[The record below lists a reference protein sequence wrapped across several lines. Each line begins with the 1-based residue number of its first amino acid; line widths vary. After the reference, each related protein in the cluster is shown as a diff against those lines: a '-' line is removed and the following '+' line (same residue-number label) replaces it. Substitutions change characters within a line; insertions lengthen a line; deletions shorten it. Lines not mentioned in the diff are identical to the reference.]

1 MREVLLDGQR
11 IDVDPEDYMEIT
23 YENAMLQSVS
33 DLGGS
38 YTNTFTI
45 PLTAHNRAVI
55 GGIDD
60 IDVVSEFMYDWRV
73 YEEYRDGIPVIQNGR
88 AKILEINPRENTMS
102 LYVIWGAVKTL
113 ANAIGKG
120 NINELRT
127 SGVAYRLW
135 WGEGVEFLKPT
146 DTYSVGF
153 LHYISIANLPVSD
166 SKQENIQYSLP
177 SIRTDYIIESI
188 FENIDIPIE
197 ISSSVAEKLSKLW
210 IPTLTR
216 NKEGDTTVPTSGI
229 MKASTASGFAETR
242 GYAHSY
248 LTPIQDD
255 GVGSFRRAIDSRF
268 LLYLNDNASYRVNAV
283 MSMKVN
289 DGNIGDGIVFS
300 IRIWEWKNDHTW
312 LIAERYISLTD
323 SSTGGNFDN
332 STKMFT
338 YSDTF
343 DAFEIADLADP
354 QPRLMDVIYLQ
365 SGTSYTQLRNGQNA
379 TINNTYTFWRN
390 VEIPMTFNSYVYPM
404 LNLPKISQMD
414 FLKNILYMTGSYA
427 YFDNDGASI
436 KIDSVD
442 SVLDSEPLNI
452 ERWITTLR
460 PETIEYTYSDYA
472 RSNTYNYL
480 ADDTVNTQA
489 NGAIILSN
497 NTLEEEK
504 EIITLKF
511 APTDDILETAQIF
524 TFDNHQLEDG
534 LPGFVGNSLKPRII
548 TIRDNTDKNRI
559 EGTFSA
565 EMMWTRILDN
575 DYKML
580 TDVLADI
587 RAIEVEMYLQ
597 PADIY
602 LLNVHNKFY
611 FWGSYWI
618 AKSITVSTDGGAT
631 GEFLKLK

>member
-1 MREVLLDGQR
+1 MRECIIDGKLL
-11 IDVDPEDYMEIT
+11 DVDPEDYMEIT

-60 IDVVSEFMYDWRV
+60 PNVISTWMNDWHT

-88 AKILEINPRENTMS
+88 AKVLEINPRENTMS

-127 SGVAYRLW
+127 TGVAYRLW
-135 WGEGVEFLKPT
+135 WGEGVEFLKPS
-146 DTYSVGF
+146 DTYRVGF

-166 SKQENIQYSLP
+166 SKQDNIRYSLP
-177 SIRTDYIIESI
+177 SIRADYIIESI

-197 ISSSVAEKLSKLW
+197 ISSSVADKLSKLW

-216 NKEGDTTVPTSGI
+216 NKEGDDTVPTSGI
-229 MKASTASGFAETR
+229 MKASTASGYAETR

-248 LTPIQDD
+248 LNVITDN
-255 GVGSFRRAIDSRF
+255 GVGSFRRATDTRF

-283 MSMKVN
+283 MSMKIN
-289 DGNIGDGIVFS
+289 DGNIGDGVVFS

-312 LIAERYISLTD
+312 LIAERYITLD
-323 SSTGGNFDN
+323 SSNFDE

-338 YSDTF
+338 DSFTS
-343 DAFEIADLADP
+343 DAFDIADLDDP

-390 VEIPMTFNSYVYPM
+390 VEQTMSFNSYVYPM

-414 FLKNILYMTGSYA
+414 FLKNILYLTGSYV
-427 YFDNDGASI
+427 YFGNDGASVYL
-436 KIDSVD
+436 DSVD
-442 SVLDSEPLNI
+442 NVLNQEVLNI
-452 ERWITTLR
+452 EKWITTLK

-489 NGAIILSN
+489 NGVITISN

-524 TFDNHQLEDG
+524 TFDNHQQEDG
-534 LPGFVGNSLKPRII
+534 LPGFVGNNLKPRII
-548 TIRDNTDKNRI
+548 TTRDNTDENRL

-565 EMMWTRILDN
+565 DMMFTRILDGN
-575 DYKML
+575 YQML
-580 TDVLADI
+580 SDVLTDI
-587 RAIEVEMYLQ
+587 RAIEVEMYLS
-597 PADIY
+597 AGDIY

-631 GEFLKLK
+631 GEFLKLN